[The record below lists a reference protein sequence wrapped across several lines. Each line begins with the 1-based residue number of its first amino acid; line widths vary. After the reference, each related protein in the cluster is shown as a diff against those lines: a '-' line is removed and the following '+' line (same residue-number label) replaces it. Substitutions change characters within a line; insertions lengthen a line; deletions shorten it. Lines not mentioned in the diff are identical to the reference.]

1 MSNSEK
7 MKEQFFQLKSYVL
20 ILAVVWTIIFA
31 VSLAWNVLQVK
42 QKTLEAARIQA
53 RTVHAKDVIYRR
65 WNAGHGGVYVP
76 VTKKTQ
82 PNPYLSGIPERDITT
97 PSGKTLTLINPAY
110 MTRQVH
116 ELVKEKYSVL
126 GHITSLNPIRPQNA
140 PDPWEIKALEEFER
154 GPIEVSSVEKIEG
167 KEFMRLMRPLITER
181 GCLKCHAAQ
190 GYEEGD
196 IRGGISVG
204 IPMESL
210 WAIAGTQTL
219 IMSVAHGL
227 LWMVGMGGIGLW
239 TLGIRRRESERRR
252 AEQAIRKYD
261 RELVQAN
268 AQLQELD
275 RLKSMF
281 IASMNHELRT
291 PLNSI
296 IGFTGIILQGM
307 SGEVTAEQRKQLTMV
322 KTSAAH
328 LLALIND
335 VIDVSKIE
343 AGKVE
348 LDIEQFDLAALVQ
361 EVKKSFE
368 TTADEQGLKITLEVP
383 ERLTVKSD
391 ERRTK
396 QVIINFV
403 SNAIKFT
410 DEGMIDIKLAKRDDE
425 AEVSV
430 ADTGIGIK
438 KEDINK
444 LFQAFGRIT
453 TENRLAEGSGLGLYL
468 SKKIA
473 DLLGG
478 EIKAESEFARGSVF
492 TFILPLKYQELKK

>member
-1 MSNSEK
+1 MS
-7 MKEQFFQLKSYVL
+7 
-20 ILAVVWTIIFA
+20 
-31 VSLAWNVLQVK
+31 
-42 QKTLEAARIQA
+42 
-53 RTVHAKDVIYRR
+53 
-65 WNAGHGGVYVP
+65 
-76 VTKKTQ
+76 
-82 PNPYLSGIPERDITT
+82 
-97 PSGKTLTLINPAY
+97 
-110 MTRQVH
+110 
-116 ELVKEKYSVL
+116 
-126 GHITSLNPIRPQNA
+126 
-140 PDPWEIKALEEFER
+140 
-154 GPIEVSSVEKIEG
+154 
-167 KEFMRLMRPLITER
+167 
-181 GCLKCHAAQ
+181 
-190 GYEEGD
+190 
-196 IRGGISVG
+196 
-204 IPMESL
+204 
-210 WAIAGTQTL
+210 
-219 IMSVAHGL
+219 
-227 LWMVGMGGIGLW
+227 
-239 TLGIRRRESERRR
+239 
-252 AEQAIRKYD
+252 
-261 RELVQAN
+261 
-268 AQLQELD
+268 
-275 RLKSMF
+275 
-281 IASMNHELRT
+281 HELRT

-410 DEGMIDIKLAKRDDE
+410 DEGRIDIKLAKRDDE

-438 KEDINK
+438 KEDIGK

-492 TFILPLKYQELKK
+492 TFILPLKHQESKK

>member
-1 MSNSEK
+1 

-31 VSLAWNVLQVK
+31 VSLAWNMVEIEHNALNS
-42 QKTLEAARIQA
+42 ARIQA
-53 RTVHAKDVIYRR
+53 RAAYKKDILYRR
-65 WNAGHGGVYVP
+65 WNAGYGGVYVP

-97 PSGKTLTLINPAY
+97 PSGRTLTLMNPAY

-116 ELVKEKYSVL
+116 ELAKEEYGVL

-196 IRGGISVG
+196 IRGGISVSV
-204 IPMESL
+204 PMGPL
-210 WAIAGTQTL
+210 RAIAHKNEVTL
-219 IMSVAHGL
+219 VLAHAL
-227 LWMVGMGGIGLW
+227 LWLAGLGGIGLW
-239 TLGIRRRESERRR
+239 TLGIRRRESERRQ

-261 RELVQAN
+261 RELAQAN
-268 AQLQELD
+268 VRLQELD
-275 RLKSMF
+275 KLKSMF
-281 IASMNHELRT
+281 IASMSHELRT

-410 DEGMIDIKLAKRDDE
+410 DEGRIDIKLAKRDDE

-438 KEDINK
+438 KEDIGK

-492 TFILPLKYQELKK
+492 TFILPLKHQESKK

>member
-1 MSNSEK
+1 MGPLRAVA
-7 MKEQFFQLKSYVL
+7 LKNEV
-20 ILAVVWTIIFA
+20 
-31 VSLAWNVLQVK
+31 
-42 QKTLEAARIQA
+42 TLVIA
-53 RTVHAKDVIYRR
+53 HA
-65 WNAGHGGVYVP
+65 
-76 VTKKTQ
+76 
-82 PNPYLSGIPERDITT
+82 
-97 PSGKTLTLINPAY
+97 
-110 MTRQVH
+110 
-116 ELVKEKYSVL
+116 
-126 GHITSLNPIRPQNA
+126 
-140 PDPWEIKALEEFER
+140 
-154 GPIEVSSVEKIEG
+154 
-167 KEFMRLMRPLITER
+167 
-181 GCLKCHAAQ
+181 
-190 GYEEGD
+190 
-196 IRGGISVG
+196 
-204 IPMESL
+204 
-210 WAIAGTQTL
+210 
-219 IMSVAHGL
+219 L
-227 LWMVGMGGIGLW
+227 LWLAGLGGIGLW
-239 TLGIRRRESERRR
+239 TLGIRRRESERRQ

-261 RELVQAN
+261 RELAQAN
-268 AQLQELD
+268 ARLQELD

-281 IASMNHELRT
+281 IASMSHELRT

-410 DEGMIDIKLAKRDDE
+410 DEGRIDIKLAKRDDE

-438 KEDINK
+438 KEDIGK

-492 TFILPLKYQELKK
+492 TFILPLKHQESKK

>member
-1 MSNSEK
+1 M
-7 MKEQFFQLKSYVL
+7 
-20 ILAVVWTIIFA
+20 
-31 VSLAWNVLQVK
+31 
-42 QKTLEAARIQA
+42 
-53 RTVHAKDVIYRR
+53 
-65 WNAGHGGVYVP
+65 
-76 VTKKTQ
+76 
-82 PNPYLSGIPERDITT
+82 
-97 PSGKTLTLINPAY
+97 
-110 MTRQVH
+110 
-116 ELVKEKYSVL
+116 
-126 GHITSLNPIRPQNA
+126 
-140 PDPWEIKALEEFER
+140 
-154 GPIEVSSVEKIEG
+154 GPL
-167 KEFMRLMRPLITER
+167 R
-181 GCLKCHAAQ
+181 
-190 GYEEGD
+190 
-196 IRGGISVG
+196 
-204 IPMESL
+204 
-210 WAIAGTQTL
+210 AIAHKNEVTL
-219 IMSVAHGL
+219 VLAHAL
-227 LWMVGMGGIGLW
+227 LWLAGLGGIGLW
-239 TLGIRRRESERRR
+239 TLGIRRRESERRQ

-261 RELVQAN
+261 RELAQAN
-268 AQLQELD
+268 VRLQELD
-275 RLKSMF
+275 KLKSMF
-281 IASMNHELRT
+281 IASMSHELRT

-438 KEDINK
+438 KEDIGK